1 LYQEQYQQHINDFF
15 RLYEQFLLVDSIIS
29 ILSDGRDRDIVVRFL
44 LYFTDIVNKKESKIL
59 NHKEEVKKILKG
71 YIVQNDLT
79 KNRCYSFHSSNYY
92 ISVISQRINNDLNS
106 SFKAFLKA
114 SELYEMH
121 RQKLTQQEIIS
132 VYRRNALDYYL
143 TAFGVETQDEFKVF
157 LVSYTASKQVNG
169 VRLLKQ
175 SLMEFNNAIS
185 HLYSAWKKKSIDT
198 NMERA
203 QHHLNRGALDF
214 YKSIIK
220 ELSMLNK
227 INTSNLDEL
236 KNLRCLEY
244 SSIGEERHKGTVK
257 PLSLY
262 DEYYK
267 FCLETINN

>member
-1 LYQEQYQQHINDFF
+1 MHQEQYQQHFNDFF
-15 RLYEQFLLVDSIIS
+15 RLYEQFLLVDSIVS

-44 LYFTDIVNKKESKIL
+44 LYFTDIVNKKESEIL
-59 NHKEEVKKILKG
+59 NHKEQVKKILKG
-71 YIVQNDLT
+71 YIVQNDLIA
-79 KNRCYSFHSSNYY
+79 NRCNFFNLSHYH
-92 ISVISQRINNDLNS
+92 ISVVSQRINNDLNN

-114 SELYEMH
+114 SKLYEIH

-132 VYRRNALDYYL
+132 VYKRNALDYYL
-143 TAFGVETQDEFKVF
+143 TAFGVEAQDEFKAS
-157 LVSYTASKQVNG
+157 LESYTASKQVNG

-185 HLYSAWKKKSIDT
+185 HLYSGWKKSSIDK
-198 NMERA
+198 NIERA

-244 SSIGEERHKGTVK
+244 NSIGEERHKGTVK

-262 DEYYK
+262 DEYYN
-267 FCLETINN
+267 FCLKIINN